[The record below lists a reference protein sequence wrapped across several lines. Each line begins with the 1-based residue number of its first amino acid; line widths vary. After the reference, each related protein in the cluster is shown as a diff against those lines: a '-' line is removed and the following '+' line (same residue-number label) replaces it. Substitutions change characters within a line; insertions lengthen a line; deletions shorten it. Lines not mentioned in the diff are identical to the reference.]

1 MEYISDKLIK
11 LIENNA
17 KQLSTNWLKDV
28 RNHPTT
34 PTYHA
39 YDERELYDRAFDVYS
54 RLSKWISR
62 ETSKEEI
69 YEHFFALGVQRRKE
83 GFAVSEVIQALIITR
98 RHIWLKVMSEGFLD
112 TALDMYKAL
121 ELNNRV
127 ILFFDR
133 AIHFTALGYE
143 STNGEGS

>member
-1 MEYISDKLIK
+1 MEYISDKLVE
-11 LIENNA
+11 LIEKNA
-17 KQLSTNWLKDV
+17 KQLATNWLNDV
-28 RNHPTT
+28 RKHPST
-34 PTYHA
+34 PTYHV
-39 YDERELYDRAFDVYS
+39 YDEEELYNRAFDVYS
-54 RLSKWISR
+54 RLSKWISK

-69 YEHFFALGVQRRKE
+69 HRHYIALGLQRRRE
-83 GFAVSEVIQALIITR
+83 GFALSEVIQALIITR

-133 AIHFTALGYE
+133 AIHYTALGYE
-143 STNGEGS
+143 IAD

>member
-1 MEYISDKLIK
+1 M
-11 LIENNA
+11 
-17 KQLSTNWLKDV
+17 
-28 RNHPTT
+28 
-34 PTYHA
+34 
-39 YDERELYDRAFDVYS
+39 
-54 RLSKWISR
+54 
-62 ETSKEEI
+62 
-69 YEHFFALGVQRRKE
+69 
-83 GFAVSEVIQALIITR
+83 IITR

-143 STNGEGS
+143 NVD